1 MAALPVAAESTG
13 WRASGYA
20 TLGHAEVRSD
30 AAQAFARDQTQS
42 QPRGW
47 EVDSRVGLQ
56 LDGRFS
62 PQLGASLQA
71 VLRPRVPGTPAG
83 QSLEWAFIDW
93 SPRPQ
98 WQLRLGRTSPD
109 LFLFADVRSVGIA
122 YPWVRPS
129 QEFYAWMPIQSLDG
143 VDAAYN
149 WIAGDASWK
158 LKLGHGHGD
167 SRVAAQDAGT
177 PGDAHLDAASLLT
190 LTRETPRQRL
200 KLSYLRTTVDL
211 GRAPVLVTLDQQLA
225 ALRTQTQALLPA
237 LAAEAERLREGQ
249 GVRGRRQYLALGAQQ
264 ELGDWQLTGEW
275 SRTWGNARQTSGQR
289 YYLSLARRLDALTVF
304 AIAGR
309 SQMTEAALPAP
320 TQWAAQ
326 LTPLVGPVLA
336 AQAQLLGQG
345 AAGAGNLGRSHQRSI
360 GIGWRWDLSPNLAL
374 KGQWDEV
381 RVDAN
386 GRALWDLRDNADP
399 RSDFK
404 ARVISL
410 ALDTSF

>member
-1 MAALPVAAESTG
+1 MAALPAAAESAS

-20 TLGHAEVRSD
+20 TLGHAELRSD
-30 AAQAFARDQTQS
+30 TAEAFARDQTQS

-56 LDGRFS
+56 LDGRWG
-62 PQLGASLQA
+62 PQLGVSLQA
-71 VLRPRVPGTPAG
+71 VLRPRVPGTPAA
-83 QSLEWAFIDW
+83 QSLEWAFVDW

-129 QEFYAWMPIQSLDG
+129 QEFYAWMPIQSVDG
-143 VDAAYN
+143 VDAAYS
-149 WIAGDASWK
+149 WSAGDASWK

-167 SRVAAQDAGT
+167 SRVAAQDSGT

-190 LTRETPRQRL
+190 LTRETPQQRL

-211 GRAPVLVTLDQQLA
+211 GRAPVLVTLDRQLA
-225 ALRTQTQALLPA
+225 ALGAQTQALLPG

-249 GVRGRRQYLALGAQQ
+249 GVRGLRQYLALGAQQ
-264 ELGDWQLTGEW
+264 ELGDWQLTAEW

-289 YYLSLARRLDALTVF
+289 HYLSVARRLDALTLF
-304 AIAGR
+304 AITGR
-309 SQMTEAALPAP
+309 SRMTEAALPAP

-326 LTPLVGPVLA
+326 LTPLVGPALA
-336 AQAQLLGQG
+336 AQAQALGQG
-345 AAGAGNLGRSHQRSI
+345 AAGAGNLGRSHQRSV
-360 GIGWRWDLSPNLAL
+360 GLGLRWDLSPNLAI
-374 KGQWDEV
+374 KGQWDAV
-381 RVDAN
+381 RVAPD
-386 GRALWDLRDNADP
+386 GRALWDLRAGADP
-399 RSDFK
+399 QAAIK

-410 ALDTSF
+410 VLDTSF